1 MKSRRPCCIDTN
13 IFFDFIAG
21 DIFDQ
26 LFLLPFSF
34 QTSEFI
40 PKEISGSF
48 SRQQL
53 KDLGVNL
60 LILTDAEVKE
70 LHAIKQQ
77 HIELSIDD
85 VSVFYLSRKHNIMI
99 LSSDELLR
107 NLAAESGI
115 EYHGTLWLLE
125 ELIKNDLLSSQEAA
139 DALRKMLGKKR
150 WLPIAECEKL
160 INMWESEK

>member
-26 LFLLPFSF
+26 LFLLPFNF
-34 QTSEFI
+34 HTSEFI

-53 KDLGVNL
+53 KNLGVNL
-60 LILTDAEVKE
+60 LILSDAEVNDVY
-70 LHAIKQQ
+70 AIKQQ
-77 HIELSIDD
+77 HIELSVED
-85 VSVFYLSRKHNIMI
+85 VSVFYLSRKHEILI

-139 DALRKMLGKKR
+139 IALRKMLGKKR

-160 INMWESEK
+160 IKMWESEK